1 MKYIRTHMYQADR
14 SVTMERMELHGRS
27 LQMPKEMKAWLLDP
41 RSNIRRCG
49 RRYIAVLSAMSWRP
63 RAFGSLNPEYGDAAL
78 FFDRETRIEE
88 KAHRSMRLMADIPGP
103 LMWAILVGMIALVFL
118 GVVVANKMD
127 FISFDQFTGTIKGV
141 LNRD

>member
-1 MKYIRTHMYQADR
+1 MKYIRAHMYQVDR
-14 SVTMERMELHGRS
+14 SVTLERMEIHGRS
-27 LQMPKEMKAWLLDP
+27 LQMPKAFQAWLLDP

-63 RAFGSLNPEYGDAAL
+63 RAFGNLNTEYGDAAL

-88 KAHRSMRLMADIPGP
+88 KSQRAMRFMADIPAP
-103 LMWAILVGMIALVFL
+103 LLWAILIGMIALVFL
-118 GVVVANKMD
+118 GVIVANKMD
-127 FISFDQFTGTIKGV
+127 FISFDQLTGTIKGV